1 MSSALAAVRAAS
13 VLLSD
18 RPFGYPA
25 SIRLKKRADFQ
36 RLYTHGARV
45 SGRYVVLFLK
55 KTEEGAGR
63 FGVTA
68 SRKIGGAVSRSRAK
82 RRLRELYRLHRE
94 EHQLGGVDIV
104 ANAKRGTTAIPWCE
118 LERDFVG
125 CLGRWK
131 VGFGD
136 ERRSGRATRHG

>member
-13 VLLSD
+13 GLLSKQ
-18 RPFGYPA
+18 RFGFPA
-25 SIRLKKRADFQ
+25 SNRLKRRADFQ
-36 RLYTHGARV
+36 RLYTLGARV
-45 SGRYVVLFLK
+45 PGRYVVLFLK

-68 SRKIGGAVSRSRAK
+68 SRKIGGAVSRSKAK

-94 EHQLGGVDIV
+94 ELQLCGVDIV
-104 ANAKRGTTAIPWCE
+104 ANAKRGTISASWRE

-125 CLGRWK
+125 CLGRWRD
-131 VGFGD
+131 GAAD
-136 ERRSGRATRHG
+136 ERRSGRETRHG